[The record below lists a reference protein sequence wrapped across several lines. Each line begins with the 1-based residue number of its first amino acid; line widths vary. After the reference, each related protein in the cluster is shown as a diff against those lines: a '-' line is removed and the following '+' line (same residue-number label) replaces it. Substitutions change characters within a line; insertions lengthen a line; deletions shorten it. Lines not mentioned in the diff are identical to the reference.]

1 MGYRQYIAVIIW
13 VVENISQLLRTD
25 NQDEWSPV
33 LLDKNMETIQLM
45 ISGHF
50 IRNTVHP
57 SIYQSIHANMYTSF
71 DLFIQTPPIFENF
84 I

>member
-1 MGYRQYIAVIIW
+1 LIGDNISHLLYGLHTIYRSYYVGYRQYIAVIIW

-33 LLDKNMETIQLM
+33 LLDKNMEIIRLM

-57 SIYQSIHANMYTSF
+57 SIHPSM
-71 DLFIQTPPIFENF
+71 
-84 I
+84 